1 MGSSG
6 SCSFIKKHNKIEID
20 SNLNTL
26 NLTNI
31 TFNDPCIIIYKKI
44 NEKDA
49 YVEWYNYL
57 YRNINKNNKST
68 KTRNTLTKL

>member
-1 MGSSG
+1 MGGSA

-26 NLTNI
+26 NLTSI

-49 YVEWYNYL
+49 YLKWYNYL
-57 YRNINKNNKST
+57 YKNKKNNKST
-68 KTRNTLTKL
+68 KIRNTLTKL